1 MKRISFNYIIA
12 GMFVY
17 SAFLGITSCSDD
29 HYDIKTGVE
38 SSGNTIWQNIEANPQ
53 LDSLAMILKRVKVY
67 SKEEDK
73 TRTMTYAEYLNSAQT
88 LTLWAP
94 IDGSYNASSYLSQ
107 LDQVD
112 ALNAEGKSTEA
123 NKLEYTIGNQFAQ
136 NHLARFN
143 YESDKTSQE
152 VHLLNG
158 KITTYNASEGT
169 FNGVK
174 LNSTYANVPSSN
186 GVMHV
191 IEGKSAFSYNIF
203 DYFEAYSDIFS
214 NIYGTLSDPE
224 IDKKTF
230 SESASIAGA
239 LNEDG
244 EMVYVDSV
252 YISDNEMLNESN
264 AQIKDEDSL
273 YIALAPTDAAWEE
286 AVSKVGK
293 LFKYKT
299 TYRYNYKNSTTEFS
313 DTLKLNASWNG
324 HSGETLA
331 DSLADYN
338 TKKAL
343 LTSMYFS
350 PSIFSQ
356 DFERDDIDGILNYA
370 YYADS
375 LISTNGVVYYNSTP
389 GAKNP
394 MFGDVDPVMASNGVI
409 FPLTSYTID
418 PTYSFMTRQQIDM
431 TNYYN
436 VGATSN
442 CSNASTRGT
451 VITLVAGTNFN
462 EEVDI
467 SALNDDQQ
475 YRYFEATGSGNFD
488 IYIPVPN
495 LYSGNYS
502 IKLQMVPNRACTD
515 YMWLDDDSGEE
526 VMQNIQFT
534 ASLLQDNGT
543 NIGSETD
550 EITVDD
556 GGVRTYTL
564 WDSIEIPNCYVD
576 LPAGVESCYPL
587 LRLRISR
594 RLYNSL
600 KPKNVSSYSIGLS
613 IANVIVEPVHE

>member
-1 MKRISFNYIIA
+1 MKRISFNPIIA
-12 GMFVY
+12 GMLG
-17 SAFLGITSCSDD
+17 ATTLLGIAACSDD
-29 HYDIKTGVE
+29 HYDIKPGTE
-38 SSGNTIWQNIEANPQ
+38 SAGNTIWQNIEANPQ

-73 TRTMTYAEYLNSAQT
+73 TRTMTYAEFLDAGQT
-88 LTLWAP
+88 LTFWAP
-94 IDGSYNASSYLSQ
+94 INGSYNASYYLSQ
-107 LDQVD
+107 LNQVD

-136 NHLARFN
+136 NHIARFN
-143 YESDKTSQE
+143 YESDKSNQE
-152 VHLLNG
+152 VHLING
-158 KITTYNASEGT
+158 KITTYNAAEGT
-169 FNGVK
+169 FNGVS

-191 IEGKSAFSYNIF
+191 IEGASPFSYNIF

-214 NIYGTLSDPE
+214 NVYGTLSDPE

-230 SESASIAGA
+230 SEFLSIAGA
-239 LNEDG
+239 LNENG

-286 AVSKVGK
+286 ALEKVGK

-299 TYRYNYKNSTTEFS
+299 TYRYNYKNSTTEFA
-313 DTLKLNASWNG
+313 DTLKLNTDWTG
-324 HSGETLA
+324 HSPQTLA

-350 PSIFSQ
+350 PSIFRQ
-356 DFERDDIDGILNYA
+356 EFERDDIDGILNYA

-375 LISTNGVVYYNSTP
+375 LISTNGVIYYNSTP

-394 MFGDVDPVMASNGVI
+394 MFGDVEPVIASNGII
-409 FPLTSYTID
+409 FPLPSYTID
-418 PTYSFMTRQQIDM
+418 PTYSFMQRQQIDM
-431 TNYYN
+431 TDYYN

-442 CSNASTRGT
+442 CANASTRGT
-451 VITLVAGTNFN
+451 VISLVSGTNLN
-462 EEVDI
+462 EDVDI
-467 SALNDDQQ
+467 TPLGDTKQ

-488 IYIPVPN
+488 IYIPIPN
-495 LYSGNYS
+495 LYSGKYS
-502 IKLQMVPNRACTD
+502 IKLQMVPNRASID

-526 VMQNIQFT
+526 VMQNIQFN
-534 ASLLQDNGT
+534 ASLLADNGT
-543 NIGSETD
+543 DIGSATE

-556 GGVRTYTL
+556 SGVKTYTL

-576 LPAGVESCYPL
+576 LPSGVDSCYPL

-600 KPKNVSSYSIGLS
+600 RPKNVSSFTIGLG
-613 IANVIVEPVHE
+613 IAKVIVEPVHE